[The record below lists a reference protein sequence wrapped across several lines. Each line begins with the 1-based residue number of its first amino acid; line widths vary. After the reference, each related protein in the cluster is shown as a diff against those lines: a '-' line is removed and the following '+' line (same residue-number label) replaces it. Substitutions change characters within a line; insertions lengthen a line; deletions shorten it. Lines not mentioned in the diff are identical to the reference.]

1 VKNRGHG
8 AYMRYKYCM
17 ESDEVTLPHLQKAN
31 NGQDFLKYFMLD
43 DASSIPSEP
52 IFLPS
57 PRWDSM
63 MGKNENICQMENK
76 AWPSVSETSSFV
88 SFSVTTAYNGS
99 FLFSKL
105 RSFHGHPPYM
115 LVAGRP
121 PSHILYSCTR
131 PENELLGELMP
142 SL

>member
-1 VKNRGHG
+1 
-8 AYMRYKYCM
+8 M

-57 PRWDSM
+57 PHWDSM
-63 MGKNENICQMENK
+63 MGKNENICQMEKK

-88 SFSVTTAYNGS
+88 SFSVSIAFREQRPTTGHSSSASSDHFMVIRLICSLPVGLHRIFYNHVPDQ
-99 FLFSKL
+99 K
-105 RSFHGHPPYM
+105 M
-115 LVAGRP
+115 LNYWA
-121 PSHILYSCTR
+121 
-131 PENELLGELMP
+131 N
-142 SL
+142 